1 MIFDT
6 LGSGPDEDR
15 HLKGKAQPIA
25 DQPEQNPRNA
35 SRPEIPHHNLPA
47 CAISGPA
54 LLQTEQ
60 VLLRRAPELV
70 PITRQIRNGGAIV
83 VQTGNS
89 NQEGTFNLYQVS
101 TSPENCKMV
110 ADALGQA
117 LEAQRG
123 HPASLRVLVDIWRKL
138 EQEGC

>member
-1 MIFDT
+1 MIFDA
-6 LGSGPDEDR
+6 LGSGPNEDR
-15 HLKGKAQPIA
+15 RLKGKPQPTIAEDERNPHTA
-25 DQPEQNPRNA
+25 DQSEVA
-35 SRPEIPHHNLPA
+35 HHRLPA

-70 PITRQIRNGGAIV
+70 LIVRQIRTGGAIV

-89 NQEGTFNLYQVS
+89 EQEGTFNLYQVS
-101 TSPENCKMV
+101 TSPESCKMV
-110 ADALGQA
+110 ADALAQA

-123 HPASLRVLVDIWRKL
+123 HPASLRVLVNIWRRL
-138 EQEGC
+138 EHEGC

>member
-6 LGSGPDEDR
+6 LGSGPNEDR
-15 HLKGKAQPIA
+15 QLKGKAQPTTTEHESNTRTA
-25 DQPEQNPRNA
+25 AN
-35 SRPEIPHHNLPA
+35 PEIPHHRLPA

-70 PITRQIRNGGAIV
+70 LIVRQIRNGGAIV
-83 VQTGNS
+83 VQSGNPD
-89 NQEGTFNLYQVS
+89 QEGTFNLYQVS

-110 ADALGQA
+110 ADALAQA

>member
-6 LGSGPDEDR
+6 LGSGPNGGR
-15 HLKGKAQPIA
+15 HLKGKAQPTA
-25 DQPEQNPRNA
+25 DEHAENSQPA
-35 SRPEIPHHNLPA
+35 ARPGAHHDSLPA

-70 PITRQIRNGGAIV
+70 LIIRQIRNGGALV
-83 VQTGNS
+83 VQSGS
-89 NQEGTFNLYQVS
+89 PEQEGTFNLYQVA
-101 TSPENCKMV
+101 TSPESCKMV
-110 ADALGQA
+110 ADALAQV

-123 HPASLRVLVDIWRKL
+123 HPASLRVLVNIWRKL
-138 EQEGC
+138 EHEGR

>member
-6 LGSGPDEDR
+6 LGSGPNEDR
-15 HLKGKAQPIA
+15 RLKGKVQPTT
-25 DQPEQNPRNA
+25 DQPERNPHNA
-35 SRPEIPHHNLPA
+35 PRPEVPHHNLPA

-60 VLLRRAPELV
+60 VLMRRAPELV
-70 PITRQIRNGGAIV
+70 LITRQIRNGGAIV
-83 VQTGNS
+83 VQSGNPE
-89 NQEGTFNLYQVS
+89 QEGTFNLYQVS
-101 TSPENCKMV
+101 TSPESCKMV
-110 ADALGQA
+110 ADALAQT

-123 HPASLRVLVDIWRKL
+123 HPASLRVLVNIWRKL